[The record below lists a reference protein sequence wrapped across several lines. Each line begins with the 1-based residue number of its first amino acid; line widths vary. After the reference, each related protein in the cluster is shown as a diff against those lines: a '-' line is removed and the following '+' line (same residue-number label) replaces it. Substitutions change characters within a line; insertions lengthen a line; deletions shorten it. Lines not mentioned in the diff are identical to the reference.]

1 MGRQGSVHCPPEG
14 TLLPWVPAGGSELP
28 GWLAAGGLGLR
39 AGGPFS
45 CVLLTA
51 TLSPAC
57 AELQA
62 ALRATVL
69 ILPRKTFQN

>member
-1 MGRQGSVHCPPEG
+1 MGVCPLSSRG
-14 TLLPWVPAGGSELP
+14 HVAALVPARGSELP
-28 GWLAAGGLGLR
+28 GWLAACGLSLR
-39 AGGPFS
+39 VGEGGGPFS

-57 AELQA
+57 AELQVV
-62 ALRATVL
+62 LRATVL